1 MNFEDLKNRVPEYA
15 KDVRMN
21 VGSMS
26 TITSLTPQQL
36 WGTVVACAMAT
47 RNADVLTAAV
57 TEASSILSPEAMNA
71 AKTAGALMAMNNIYY
86 RFTHLVG
93 KADYKTM
100 PARLRMNG
108 MANPGVDKVDFE
120 LWSLGVSAINGC
132 GMCMESHEHHV
143 VTNGA
148 SKEAVQDVVRIA
160 AILNSLA
167 VTLDTEAALGNTTL
181 AQAA

>member
-1 MNFEDLKNRVPEYA
+1 MTFEELKNRVPDYA

-21 VGSMS
+21 VGSLT
-26 TITSLTPQQL
+26 TINSLTPQQL

-47 RNADVLTAAV
+47 RNADVLGAAV
-57 TEASSILSPEAMNA
+57 TEATNQLSTEAMNA

-86 RFTHLVG
+86 RFLHLVN
-93 KADYKTM
+93 KPDYKNL

-108 MANPGVDKVDFE
+108 MANPGVDKLDFE

-132 GMCMESHEHHV
+132 GMCIESHEHHV
-143 VTNGA
+143 SQNGA

-160 AILNSLA
+160 AILQSLA
-167 VTLDTEAALGNTTL
+167 VTLETEQALNSSM

>member
-1 MNFEDLKNRVPEYA
+1 MTFEELKSRVPDYA

-21 VGSMS
+21 VGSIA
-26 TITSLTPQQL
+26 TVTSLTAQQL

-47 RNADVLTAAV
+47 RNADVIRAAA
-57 TEASSILSPEAMNA
+57 TESAAHLSAEAMNA

-93 KADYKTM
+93 NKEYSQM

-132 GMCMESHEHHV
+132 GMCIESHEHHV
-143 VTNGA
+143 LQNGA
-148 SKEAVQDVVRIA
+148 SKETVQDVVRIA

-167 VTLDTEAALGNTTL
+167 VTLDTEAALSASSL
-181 AQAA
+181 AEAA

>member
-1 MNFEDLKNRVPEYA
+1 MTFEDLKNRIPDYA

-21 VGSMS
+21 VGSLPA
-26 TITSLTPQQL
+26 ITSLNPQQL
-36 WGTVVACAMAT
+36 WGAIVACATAT
-47 RNADVLTAAV
+47 RNADVIQASVA
-57 TEASSILSPEAMNA
+57 EALPHMSAEAMSA

-93 KADYKTM
+93 NKDYLQL

-108 MANPGVDKVDFE
+108 MANPGVDKLDFE

-132 GMCMESHEHHV
+132 GMCIESHEHHV
-143 VTNGA
+143 VNNGA
-148 SKEAVQDVVRIA
+148 TKDMVQDVVRIA
-160 AILNSLA
+160 AILHSLA
-167 VTLDTEAALGNTTL
+167 VTLEMEDAISGSSI